1 MLFGFIMLFLHFQID
16 FMSKK
21 KHLPPTTNRV
31 SRREHRYVF
40 TLNDQEHKALNR
52 YIHKYKVNN
61 KSKLIREILMFE
73 VIRRLEQ
80 DSPTLFDR
88 MEE

>member
-1 MLFGFIMLFLHFQID
+1 MLFLHFQID
-16 FMSKK
+16 CMSKK

-40 TLNDQEHKALNR
+40 TLNSQEHKALCR
-52 YIHKYKVNN
+52 YLNKYKVSN
-61 KSKLIREILMFE
+61 KSKLIREILMLE

-80 DSPTLFDR
+80 DSPTLFDA
-88 MEE
+88 MEK